1 MMDILLVIL
10 ELVAVTMAVMACALA
25 VILIFIMLKQMIG
38 RLISPLRLAAL
49 IHSAPKIVKKD
60 KKQKKQK
67 KKKTRRTEYMS
78 KEASEGI
85 TFNDIFM
92 FMIAVPLVLLWVGFA
107 GFVIHTGLNNSAVLE
122 NIEAYTTLIAIL
134 GGPALL
140 IIKDALDVWK
150 QEQAEKTAF
159 YKVKA
164 QAVIDYND
172 ASQKQAQMI
181 EANAQEQE
189 HKMEAS
195 SITKVTAK
203 KK

>member
-1 MMDILLVIL
+1 M
-10 ELVAVTMAVMACALA
+10 
-25 VILIFIMLKQMIG
+25 
-38 RLISPLRLAAL
+38 
-49 IHSAPKIVKKD
+49 
-60 KKQKKQK
+60 KQKKEEK
-67 KKKTRRTEYMS
+67 KKS
-78 KEASEGI
+78 KDTASEGV

-92 FMIAVPLVLLWVGFA
+92 YMIAVPLVLLWVGFA
-107 GFVIHTGLNNSAVLE
+107 GFVIHSGLQDESVLDQ
-122 NIEAYTTLIAIL
+122 IEGYTTLIAIL

-172 ASQKQAQMI
+172 KAQAQAQLI
-181 EANAQEQE
+181 EANDQAHE
-189 HKMEAS
+189 HKV
-195 SITKVTAK
+195 TKVVAK

>member
-1 MMDILLVIL
+1 MEEIQAIIEILAYIL
-10 ELVAVTMAVMACALA
+10 AVVAVLLGIAIALA
-25 VILIFIMLKQMIG
+25 VTVSILRKVYKLFPKVKLPTLK
-38 RLISPLRLAAL
+38 L
-49 IHSAPKIVKKD
+49 PKREKP
-60 KKQKKQK
+60 KQKERNNMARDKDVA
-67 KKKTRRTEYMS
+67 TE
-78 KEASEGI
+78 GV

-107 GFVIHTGLNNSAVLE
+107 GFVIHSGLQDDSVLDQ
-122 NIEAYTTLIAIL
+122 IEGYTTLIAIL

-159 YKVKA
+159 YKIKA

-172 ASQKQAQMI
+172 AAQKQAQMI
-181 EANAQEQE
+181 EANDQAHDQTMD
-189 HKMEAS
+189 KTTAT
-195 SITKVTAK
+195 IAK

>member
-1 MMDILLVIL
+1 MSVVLALGV
-10 ELVAVTMAVMACALA
+10 LVAFARRMLPQGKPKVK
-25 VILIFIMLKQMIG
+25 LIQEK
-38 RLISPLRLAAL
+38 
-49 IHSAPKIVKKD
+49 KIEKET
-60 KKQKKQK
+60 
-67 KKKTRRTEYMS
+67 KTMS
-78 KEASEGI
+78 KEAKEGV

-164 QAVIDYND
+164 QAVIDFND
-172 ASQKQAQMI
+172 AAQKQAQMV
-181 EANAQEQE
+181 EAKAQDQE
-189 HKMEAS
+189 HKMES
-195 SITKVTAK
+195 K
-203 KK
+203 K

>member
-1 MMDILLVIL
+1 MFPSTFLKIL
-10 ELVAVTMAVMACALA
+10 ELLAVACA
-25 VILIFIMLKQMIG
+25 ILGVWMV
-38 RLISPLRLAAL
+38 A
-49 IHSAPKIVKKD
+49 IVVKVAT
-60 KKQKKQK
+60 QTYIIPK
-67 KKKTRRTEYMS
+67 KKPKRKQPRKEKEPMS
-78 KEASEGI
+78 KEAKEGV

-107 GFVIHTGLNNSAVLE
+107 GFVIHSGLQDESVLDQ
-122 NIEAYTTLIAIL
+122 IEGYTTLIAIL

-172 ASQKQAQMI
+172 AAQKQMQMI
-181 EANAQEQE
+181 ESKAQEQE
-189 HKMEAS
+189 HKIE
-195 SITKVTAK
+195 TGTTLPK

>member
-1 MMDILLVIL
+1 MAVLGVACGVLVIG
-10 ELVAVTMAVMACALA
+10 TALKRA
-25 VILIFIMLKQMIG
+25 FRYLPQLPSLQKQKP
-38 RLISPLRLAAL
+38 S
-49 IHSAPKIVKKD
+49 
-60 KKQKKQK
+60 KKQK
-67 KKKTRRTEYMS
+67 KKKRRTERMS
-78 KEASEGI
+78 KDTASEGV

-107 GFVIHTGLNNSAVLE
+107 GFVIHSGLQDDSVLE
-122 NIEAYTTLIAIL
+122 QIEGYTTLIAIL

-172 ASQKQAQMI
+172 HAQKQAQMI
-181 EANAQEQE
+181 EAKAQEQE
-189 HKMEAS
+189 HKMQS
-195 SITKVTAK
+195 K
-203 KK
+203 K

>member
-1 MMDILLVIL
+1 MELVDIL
-10 ELVAVTMAVMACALA
+10 TMMGIVMAALA
-25 VILIFIMLKQMIG
+25 IVAAFAVLVNFARQALRKVPPIKIPQVKQ
-38 RLISPLRLAAL
+38 
-49 IHSAPKIVKKD
+49 
-60 KKQKKQK
+60 
-67 KKKTRRTEYMS
+67 T
-78 KEASEGI
+78 KEKEIPQMNKEKGEGV

-159 YKVKA
+159 YKIKA
-164 QAVIDYND
+164 QSVIDYND
-172 ASQKQAQMI
+172 SMQKQAQMI
-181 EANAQEQE
+181 EAKAQEQE
-189 HKMEAS
+189 HKMES
-195 SITKVTAK
+195 K
-203 KK
+203 K

>member
-1 MMDILLVIL
+1 MIEWINIL
-10 ELVAVTMAVMACALA
+10 EVLAVTMAFMGCVIVLGVLVAFVRQALKG
-25 VILIFIMLKQMIG
+25 I
-38 RLISPLRLAAL
+38 PHLRNGTPMEK
-49 IHSAPKIVKKD
+49 PKKEKKP
-60 KKQKKQK
+60 
-67 KKKTRRTEYMS
+67 MS
-78 KEASEGI
+78 KEAREGV

-107 GFVIHTGLNNSAVLE
+107 GFVIHTGLNNSSVLE

-164 QAVIDYND
+164 QAVIDFND
-172 ASQKQAQMI
+172 NFMYLFLL
-181 EANAQEQE
+181 
-189 HKMEAS
+189 
-195 SITKVTAK
+195 
-203 KK
+203 

>member
-1 MMDILLVIL
+1 VIDQATNILLMLVITL
-10 ELVAVTMAVMACALA
+10 LAVTVTAFIIAV
-25 VILIFIMLKQMIG
+25 VTKIWNVVS
-38 RLISPLRLAAL
+38 R
-49 IHSAPKIVKKD
+49 IHLPKVKLPKRPIPE
-60 KKQKKQK
+60 KESKV
-67 KKKTRRTEYMS
+67 RRRETMS
-78 KEASEGI
+78 KDTASEGI

-172 ASQKQAQMI
+172 AAQKQMQMI
-181 EANAQEQE
+181 EANAQTQE
-189 HKMEAS
+189 HKIESS
-195 SITKVTAK
+195 SIEAVPVTKGK

>member
-1 MMDILLVIL
+1 MELIDILTMLGIAMAGIALVIAFAV
-10 ELVAVTMAVMACALA
+10 LVNFARQALRK
-25 VILIFIMLKQMIG
+25 VPPIRLPQVKQTKEKEI
-38 RLISPLRLAAL
+38 
-49 IHSAPKIVKKD
+49 PK
-60 KKQKKQK
+60 
-67 KKKTRRTEYMS
+67 MS
-78 KEASEGI
+78 KEKGEGV

-107 GFVIHTGLNNSAVLE
+107 GFVIHSGLNNAAVLE

-164 QAVIDYND
+164 QAVVDYND
-172 ASQKQAQMI
+172 SMQKQSQMI
-181 EANAQEQE
+181 ESKAQEQK
-189 HKMEAS
+189 HKLES
-195 SITKVTAK
+195 K
-203 KK
+203 K

>member
-1 MMDILLVIL
+1 MEWAIKLL
-10 ELVAVTMAVMACALA
+10 ELVAVTCAIVASLMAIVVMSAIVGKAL
-25 VILIFIMLKQMIG
+25 K
-38 RLISPLRLAAL
+38 
-49 IHSAPKIVKKD
+49 
-60 KKQKKQK
+60 
-67 KKKTRRTEYMS
+67 RTEVKTEKRIEIMS
-78 KEASEGI
+78 KQASEGI

-107 GFVIHTGLNNSAVLE
+107 GFVIHSGLNDAAVLE
-122 NIEAYTTLIAIL
+122 QIEGYTTLIAIL

-172 ASQKQAQMI
+172 HAQKQSQMI
-181 EANAQEQE
+181 ETKAQEQE
-189 HKMEAS
+189 HKMES
-195 SITKVTAK
+195 K
-203 KK
+203 K

>member
-1 MMDILLVIL
+1 VIEWIVIL
-10 ELVAVTMAVMACALA
+10 EILAVVMATLAVVIALA
-25 VILIFIMLKQMIG
+25 VLMNFARQA
-38 RLISPLRLAAL
+38 LRRVKPQLV
-49 IHSAPKIVKKD
+49 PIVIQEETKKEIP
-60 KKQKKQK
+60 
-67 KKKTRRTEYMS
+67 RMS
-78 KEASEGI
+78 KEKGEGV

-107 GFVIHTGLNNSAVLE
+107 GFVIHSGLNDAAVLE
-122 NIEAYTTLIAIL
+122 QIEGYTTLIAIL

-172 ASQKQAQMI
+172 SMQKQAQMI
-181 EANAQEQE
+181 EAKAQEQE
-189 HKMEAS
+189 HKMES
-195 SITKVTAK
+195 K
-203 KK
+203 K

>member
-1 MMDILLVIL
+1 MMEWIDIL
-10 ELVAVTMAVMACALA
+10 TMMGIVMAGLSIVVAFAVLVNFARQALRR
-25 VILIFIMLKQMIG
+25 VNPKLKRVMPEQKEIKEK
-38 RLISPLRLAAL
+38 
-49 IHSAPKIVKKD
+49 PK
-60 KKQKKQK
+60 
-67 KKKTRRTEYMS
+67 MS
-78 KEASEGI
+78 KEKGEGV

-107 GFVIHTGLNNSAVLE
+107 GFVIHSGLQDDSVLE
-122 NIEAYTTLIAIL
+122 QIEGYTTLIAIL

-172 ASQKQAQMI
+172 AAQKQSQMI
-181 EANAQEQE
+181 EAKAQEQE
-189 HKMEAS
+189 HKIES
-195 SITKVTAK
+195 GITLPAKPAK

>member
-1 MMDILLVIL
+1 MIEWIDLLTGL
-10 ELVAVTMAVMACALA
+10 AVTLA
-25 VILIFIMLKQMIG
+25 VLAIGLLFLVVVAFARRLLPRTKPVQLIPQKEIRKEKTQM
-38 RLISPLRLAAL
+38 A
-49 IHSAPKIVKKD
+49 
-60 KKQKKQK
+60 
-67 KKKTRRTEYMS
+67 
-78 KEASEGI
+78 KEKGEGV

-107 GFVIHTGLNNSAVLE
+107 GFVIHTGLNNSDVLE

-164 QAVIDYND
+164 QSVIDYND
-172 ASQKQAQMI
+172 SMQKQAQMI
-181 EANAQEQE
+181 ESKAQEQE
-189 HKMEAS
+189 HKMES
-195 SITKVTAK
+195 K
-203 KK
+203 K

>member
-1 MMDILLVIL
+1 
-10 ELVAVTMAVMACALA
+10 
-25 VILIFIMLKQMIG
+25 
-38 RLISPLRLAAL
+38 
-49 IHSAPKIVKKD
+49 
-60 KKQKKQK
+60 
-67 KKKTRRTEYMS
+67 MS
-78 KEASEGI
+78 KQASEGI

-107 GFVIHTGLNNSAVLE
+107 GFVIHSGLQDDSVLE
-122 NIEAYTTLIAIL
+122 QIEGYTTLIAIL

-172 ASQKQAQMI
+172 AAQKQMQMI
-181 EANAQEQE
+181 ESKAQEQE
-189 HKMEAS
+189 HKIES
-195 SITKVTAK
+195 GITLPAK
-203 KK
+203 KKQV